1 MKSSFFNFIFVVLF
15 SAILLSC
22 SNETAKPQS
31 SHIIASSNNS
41 ATDEC
46 KNIVSYLK
54 ENDVKTIE
62 DALNIIENLYDECPG
77 SRSSNALAQEYI
89 PSAAVSKTLKD
100 FETVSIN
107 DEDTYLDVSEKY
119 IDVVNNNRIQLTQ
132 EEYEALTN
140 SVDISFI
147 TMQYALELEAQGDI
161 TPEEITLRTKALAR
175 CLAGII
181 GEAGIG
187 FLAGSAVGTVTLP
200 VVGTVS
206 GAGLGAFCGALI
218 GFASFC

>member
-1 MKSSFFNFIFVVLF
+1 MATFT
-15 SAILLSC
+15 SC
-22 SNETAKPQS
+22 SADTDNTSASIAVMPTEKTAAIEECNN
-31 SHIIASSNNS
+31 II
-41 ATDEC
+41 
-46 KNIVSYLK
+46 SYLK
-54 ENDVKTIE
+54 DNNISTIE
-62 DALNIIENLYDECPG
+62 DALDTIEEFYDNCPG
-77 SRSSNALAQEYI
+77 SRSSNPMAETYE
-89 PSAAVSKTLKD
+89 PSIGVSKTLKE
-100 FETVSIN
+100 FESVKVN
-107 DEDTYLDVSEKY
+107 AEDTYLDVSEKY
-119 IDVVNNNRIQLTQ
+119 IDVVENNRIQLTQ

-218 GFASFC
+218 GFADHC